1 MKILVIG
8 NMGYVGSVVVRELA
22 LRHPSATLHG
32 YDAAY
37 FAHCLTGA
45 ELLPE
50 RYLAQQFM
58 GDVRDIPT
66 DFFKGYTAVVQLAA
80 ISNDP
85 MGDRFA
91 AVTAEVNQQ
100 ATVDIAKAAA
110 QAGVENFVFASSCSI
125 YGVAL
130 GAPRSELDPVA
141 PVTAY
146 ACSKIAAEEALA
158 SIEGDMVITCLRF
171 ATACGMSERLR
182 LDLVLNDFVAC
193 ALSQQHITVLS
204 DGSPWRPLIDVSD
217 MARAIDWA
225 VQRKPENGGRI
236 LNINTGSN
244 ERNHQVRD
252 LATAVAKAVPGTT
265 LSINTQAPADSRSY
279 QVDFNLFAKLAPE
292 HQPQTTLLDSIM
304 GLINGLTSMEFSDA
318 QFRASRYMRLHALQ
332 GHITAGRLSENL
344 RWRICDAN
352 TPGTLPAAT
361 HVNLEA

>member
-1 MKILVIG
+1 
-8 NMGYVGSVVVRELA
+8 MGYVGSVLVRELA
-22 LRHPSATLHG
+22 ARYPSAILHG
-32 YDAAY
+32 YDNAY

-50 RYLAQQFM
+50 CYLAQQFL
-58 GDVRDIPT
+58 GDVREIPAG
-66 DFFKGYTAVVQLAA
+66 FFEGYTAVVQLAA

-91 AVTAEVNQQ
+91 AVTAEVNHY
-100 ATVDIAKAAA
+100 ATVDMAKAAA
-110 QAGVENFVFASSCSI
+110 QAGVDNFVFASSCSI

-130 GAPRSELDPVA
+130 GAPRCEADAVA

-158 SIEGDMVITCLRF
+158 GIEGDMVITNLRF

-217 MARAIDWA
+217 MARAISWA
-225 VQRKPENGGRI
+225 IQRKPENGGRI

-252 LATAVAKAVPGTT
+252 LAAAVAQAIPDTT

-279 QVDFNLFAKLAPE
+279 QVDFSLFARLAPE
-292 HQPQTTLLDSIM
+292 YQPKMTLLDSIM
-304 GLINGLTSMEFSDA
+304 GMVNGLKGMKFADA
-318 QFRASRYMRLHALQ
+318 QFRASRYVRLHALQ
-332 GHITAGRLSENL
+332 AHIDEGRLSENL
-344 RWRICDAN
+344 SWQIRN
-352 TPGTLPAAT
+352 GVTPTTSPDSSPVT
-361 HVNLEA
+361 STPVMEAKP